1 MISNRTLFSVL
12 IAVFLSLGVGIF
24 LGGSGGHSW
33 LEQREGILVEKLE
46 LRMDQLSKDQDRL
59 RKDLQG
65 REKTL
70 KRLRGQNR
78 ALLREAVK
86 GRLKDRLVLVFGGS
100 DREARRLGEAIRA
113 AGGAIARPSAF
124 PSLPD
129 RFDAIVLL
137 PDSAENPQMIRDVRM
152 SYSGP
157 VLIQRRGEETSRPV
171 FGMNSEKSI
180 FLPGPYTGESLQT
193 FEWIRWIQDATNGRK
208 EASP

>member
-86 GRLKDRLVLVFGGS
+86 GRLKDRLVLVLGGS
-100 DREARRLGEAIRA
+100 DTEVSQL
-113 AGGAIARPSAF
+113 
-124 PSLPD
+124 
-129 RFDAIVLL
+129 
-137 PDSAENPQMIRDVRM
+137 
-152 SYSGP
+152 
-157 VLIQRRGEETSRPV
+157 RRGDPSGGRGDCP
-171 FGMNSEKSI
+171 FI
-180 FLPGPYTGESLQT
+180 SLSQ
-193 FEWIRWIQDATNGRK
+193 FAR
-208 EASP
+208 SF